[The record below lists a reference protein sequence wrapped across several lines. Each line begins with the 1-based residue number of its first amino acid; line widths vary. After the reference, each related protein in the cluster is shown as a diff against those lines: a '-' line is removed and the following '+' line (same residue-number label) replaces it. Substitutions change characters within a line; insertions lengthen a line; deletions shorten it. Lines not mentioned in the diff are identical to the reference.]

1 MCAGQP
7 SDGPMGIS
15 VALSPAVTTVTTVSK
30 SMITNA
36 SFRTKKLPGR
46 QWSLFFDSDMQAVFS
61 YVLHFGIWIELQV
74 TGNDILLHF

>member
-1 MCAGQP
+1 VFLCAGQP

-36 SFRTKKLPGR
+36 SFRTKKLPGKK
-46 QWSLFFDSDMQAVFS
+46 QYFFNSDV
-61 YVLHFGIWIELQV
+61 
-74 TGNDILLHF
+74 